1 MKMKKFSRFF
11 ILGLRL
17 IIEGEATCKWT
28 ESVGSGNTRRAT
40 DYLGEEK
47 FLSSLSY
54 LFGSKD
60 GETVEVPAG
69 VHNYKF
75 ACPLPPT
82 VPYSVDGEHGHIRY
96 KVDANVDI
104 PWGFDLQADKTFT
117 VCRREDLNE
126 FAELRLPCEVE
137 EIQTFCCWFCESD
150 PLMLKVRLPKTG
162 YALGEEIPVHVE
174 MFNKS
179 TKDVEKTIF
188 TLKRVDTYNSQNI
201 PKTKVCKE
209 EIVESS
215 SVGVKAGE
223 TVSFDHAVQIPQTLM
238 LSNKRSCSVYQIS
251 YELKVTAETKGISV
265 SPELHIPIT
274 LGTVGF
280 PDEKHQ

>member
-1 MKMKKFSRFF
+1 M
-11 ILGLRL
+11 
-17 IIEGEATCKWT
+17 EGEAACKWT
-28 ESVGSGNTRRAT
+28 ESSGSGNTRRAM
-40 DYLGEEK
+40 DYTGEEK
-47 FLSSLSY
+47 YLNSLTY

-60 GETVEVPAG
+60 GETVEIPVG

-75 ACPLPPT
+75 SCKLPPT
-82 VPYSVDGEHGHIRY
+82 VPYTCDGEHGHIRY

-104 PWGFDLQADKTFT
+104 PWGFDLEAEKAFT
-117 VCRREDLNE
+117 VCRREDLTA
-126 FAELRLPCEVE
+126 FPDLRLSCEFE

-150 PLMLKVRLPKTG
+150 PLILKVRLPKTG
-162 YALGEEIPVHVE
+162 FALGEKISVHVE
-174 MFNKS
+174 MCNKS

-201 PKTKVCKE
+201 VKTKVCKE
-209 EIVESS
+209 EIVENS

-223 TVSFDHAVQIPQTLM
+223 TISFDHSIEIPQALM
-238 LSNKRSCSVYQIS
+238 LTNKHCCNVYQIS

-265 SPELHIPIT
+265 SPEIHIPIT